1 MGQYVMTL
9 LCENLNAINILK
21 NHVQHSRTNHI
32 DICHHFIREL
42 VEDKVV
48 ALKHVETKK
57 QLDDIFTKMH
67 SNLKRQW
74 VHLVSAFVRI
84 NSSQSQGYVHG
95 KCISF
100 LVSVTR
106 ITNHLF
112 LVSKPSFIWTFITSN
127 NHFHSSCSLTSA
139 SSLEC
144 FQIYITPQPIN
155 RELIYHFSYQNSE
168 FS

>member
-84 NSSQSQGYVHG
+84 NSSQS
-95 KCISF
+95 
-100 LVSVTR
+100 
-106 ITNHLF
+106 
-112 LVSKPSFIWTFITSN
+112 
-127 NHFHSSCSLTSA
+127 
-139 SSLEC
+139 
-144 FQIYITPQPIN
+144 
-155 RELIYHFSYQNSE
+155 
-168 FS
+168 